1 MRGETHAE
9 DLEIDSDV
17 AAVDVNTL
25 LARLHSAAVSTG
37 HAVAWNNH
45 CVLFEARPL
54 LESLQAEASMEHTR
68 RGEEHHW
75 GVLLKFA
82 LVKLTYMGEV
92 EHVFLDE
99 GFLDFFIGPIYE

>member
-1 MRGETHAE
+1 MDHLIVDCDFLLSTE
-9 DLEIDSDV
+9 DLVTNS
-17 AAVDVNTL
+17 
-25 LARLHSAAVSTG
+25 AR

-92 EHVFLDE
+92 EHVFTDKCLLD
-99 GFLDFFIGPIYE
+99 LFICPVDE